1 MTRRSSM
8 EHCRRCL
15 TELRMKVR
23 APRMSTQDMAAQLE
37 LYAEDLTAFEPETV
51 RRACREWYEEN
62 PSWPAAAELLRLC
75 REVAQRSRPSLEAPK
90 ARDHLDEAILM
101 LPNAVGPSID
111 YPTSMNGGVPW
122 AERVPRREI
131 MRAIAKAWTVTPPR
145 PALVEDPFKRSRARF
160 AFRLGEALRIALE
173 SGDPSRIEPGGDLAQ
188 EWVADEGSPWWSHDG
203 LRDLVEG
210 VEEKRWTPQV
220 RALAIAIIVR
230 HLEAGRMPEDV
241 GDRAMAIAQASEMV

>member
-37 LYAEDLTAFEPETV
+37 LYAEDLVEFEPETV

-62 PSWPAAAELLRLC
+62 PSWPAAAELIRLC
-75 REVAQRSRPSLEAPK
+75 REVERRSRPRIEAPTE
-90 ARDHLDEAILM
+90 RDYLNEAILM
-101 LPNAVGPSID
+101 LPNMVVLSID
-111 YPTSMNGGVPW
+111 QPTDVNGGIPW
-122 AERVPRREI
+122 AERVPRRDI
-131 MRAIAKAWTVTPPR
+131 MRAIARAWTVTPPR
-145 PALVEDPFKRSRARF
+145 PALEEDPWKRSRMRF

-173 SGDPSRIEPGGDLAQ
+173 SGDPSRIEPGWDLAQ
-188 EWVADEGSPWWSHDG
+188 EWNGDEGSPWWPHDG

-210 VEEKRWTPQV
+210 VEQKRWTPQV
-220 RALAIAIIVR
+220 RILAVAIIVR
-230 HLEAGRMPEDV
+230 HLEAGRFPADY
-241 GDRAMAIAQASEMV
+241 GDRAMTIAQAPELV